1 MLLKMGDYIVY
12 DANAEIAQA
21 MSDSSKNENN
31 DGSVK
36 KRRTKAIIN
45 PKTSN

>member
-1 MLLKMGDYIVY
+1 MGDYIVY

-31 DGSVK
+31 GGSGK

-45 PKTSN
+45 PKKSN